1 MRPKEF
7 ESFLNSQNAI
17 YLLEIYS
24 EYKRNP
30 AGVPEDWVQFFQSLG
45 DDLALLLADLES
57 GNWSPRSKRK
67 SNNANPVS
75 GESPETTSNL
85 PKTKAEKHDPIAPSI
100 TKENSNAIH
109 KGALVLKASSIAE
122 SYRNWGHFSANLD
135 PLGLSDRPKHPTL
148 NPEYHGIREED
159 MDVPI
164 LGFKIGRRDTIR
176 GIIEQLSKVYCSQVG
191 AEYTHIPNMEEVEWI
206 KRRLETVPY
215 APTHKD
221 KKEILEWLMKAEL
234 FENFLA
240 KKFPGAKRFGLEGV
254 DAFIPLM
261 RNILIRAAYDE
272 CGSVVIGMAHR
283 GRLNVLYNL
292 IGLPYENIFAKFKGK
307 APENILGSGDV
318 KYHIGGS
325 KDITLHDQSLNVSLM
340 YNPSHLE
347 AVNPVVAGNVHAKQE
362 DGYPNAFGITVHG
375 DAAFP
380 GQGVNAETMLISQV
394 EGYCS
399 GGTIHII
406 TNNQIGFTAEP
417 KESRSTA
424 YSSDLAKSINSP
436 IFHVNADDA
445 ESVTFVSWLAY
456 EYRKKFKKDVVI
468 DLIGYRKHGHNEGDE
483 PMFTNPVLYNKIKIH
498 PSAMNKYAKKIEKQN
513 IVLSDEFNTM
523 QTEFLNTL
531 EKAFEASNT
540 YSVKLPE
547 WKVGGWK
554 EIKSSTEKSAEEFST
569 GVSKSLIKSIGTTL
583 STPPEN
589 FDLNKKIERQL
600 LSRKEV
606 VESGKGFDWA
616 MGELLAFGTLL
627 SEGYPVRLSGEDSV
641 RGTFSHRHAG
651 IYDQSTGNLV
661 LPLQNSSEKKA
672 KFTAFN
678 SPLSEYAV
686 MGYEYGVSLSNPNR
700 LVIWEAQFGDFS
712 NGAQIIIDQFIAS
725 GETKW
730 NCMSGLVLMLP
741 HGFEGQGPEHSSARI
756 ERFLQLC
763 AEDNMRVVNPTTP
776 ANVFHAL
783 RRQIH
788 SNYRKPLVMFT
799 PKSLLRHK
807 LAVSNMEDFTEE
819 SKFQSV
825 IPDSLKNAERVVF
838 CSGKIYYDL
847 LEARAAHGLDSKVA
861 LVRIEQLYPFPLDE
875 IKSALK
881 SHKNPQIIWCQEEP
895 ENMGAW
901 QFVFHKLRDTLGDG
915 LKYVGR
921 KSAASPA
928 TGYGNIHAIEQNEII
943 EKALG
948 LKG

>member
-17 YLLEIYS
+17 YLLETYTQ
-24 EYKRNP
+24 YKKNP
-30 AGVPEDWVQFFQSLG
+30 SSVAEDWVQFFQSLG
-45 DDLALLLADLES
+45 DDLDLLLSDLES
-57 GNWSPRSKRK
+57 GNWSPRSQRK
-67 SNNANPVS
+67 INKANPFS
-75 GESPETTSNL
+75 GEESEAT
-85 PKTKAEKHDPIAPSI
+85 PKIKKGAIKESSTASVTKAEEPSV
-100 TKENSNAIH
+100 TVYN
-109 KGALVLKASSIAE
+109 GALVLKASSIAE
-122 SYRNWGHFSANLD
+122 SYRNWGHFAANLD

-148 NPEYHGIREED
+148 NPEYHGIKEED

-191 AEYTHIPNMEEVEWI
+191 SEYTHIPNMEEVEWI

-221 KKEILEWLMKAEL
+221 KKEILEWLMKAEM

-254 DAFIPLM
+254 DALIPLM

-307 APENILGSGDV
+307 TPENILGSGDV
-318 KYHIGGS
+318 KYHIGGTQ
-325 KDITLHDQSLNVSLM
+325 DLTLHDKSLNVSLM

-347 AVNPVVAGNVHAKQE
+347 AVNPVVAGNVRAKQE
-362 DGYPNAFGITVHG
+362 DGHPNAFGMTVHG

-424 YSSDLAKSINSP
+424 YSSDLAKSINAP
-436 IFHVNADDA
+436 IFHVNADDV

-456 EYRKKFKKDVVI
+456 EYRKKFNKDVVI

-483 PMFTNPVLYNKIKIH
+483 PMFTNPILYNKIKTH
-498 PSAMNKYAKKIEKQN
+498 TSAMNIYAEKLQKQN
-513 IVLSDEFNTM
+513 VVLSSEFSAM
-523 QTEFLNTL
+523 QSEFSNML
-531 EKAFEASNT
+531 EKAFEASDT
-540 YSVKLPE
+540 YAVKLPE
-547 WKVGGWK
+547 WKVGKWK
-554 EIKSSTEKSAEEFST
+554 EMKANTEKSAQEFST
-569 GVSKSLIKSIGTTL
+569 GVSKALIKSLGETL
-583 STPPEN
+583 STAPEN

-606 VESGKGFDWA
+606 LESGKGFDWA

-627 SEGYPVRLSGEDSV
+627 SEGYPIRLSGEDSV

-651 IYDQSTGNLV
+651 MYDQTKGNLV
-661 LPLQNSSEKKA
+661 LPLQSATETKA
-672 KFTAFN
+672 KFTVLN

-686 MGYEYGVSLSNPNR
+686 VGYEYGVSLSNPNR
-700 LVIWEAQFGDFS
+700 LVIWEAQFGDFA

-725 GETKW
+725 CETKW

-788 SNYRKPLVMFT
+788 CNYRKPLVMFT

-807 LAVSNMEDFTEE
+807 LAVSNMEDFIEK
-819 SKFQSV
+819 SNFQSMILDNV
-825 IPDSLKNAERVVF
+825 KDAKRVVL

-847 LEARAAHGLDSKVA
+847 FEARAANGLNSQIA
-861 LVRIEQLYPFPLDE
+861 LVRVEQLYPFPLDE
-875 IKSALK
+875 IKSAI
-881 SHKNPQIIWCQEEP
+881 SAHKNSQIIWCQEEP
-895 ENMGAW
+895 KNMGAW
-901 QFVFHKLRDTLGDG
+901 QFVFHELHDTLGSRIE
-915 LKYVGR
+915 YFGR

-928 TGYGNIHAIEQNEII
+928 TGYGDVHAIEQNEII
-943 EKALG
+943 KKALG
-948 LKG
+948 L